1 MDQPMGVK
9 ESAKLDVKFHDILTE
24 ASHNRMLILYTSMIG
39 DLSDQFIHNLRARIL
54 VDKRRAELLRKSHW
68 EIYHALLEKDYA
80 AGRAAMEKHFEI
92 VEEQV
97 IKIEGKIEE

>member
-1 MDQPMGVK
+1 M
-9 ESAKLDVKFHDILTE
+9 A
-24 ASHNRMLILYTSMIG
+24 A
-39 DLSDQFIHNLRARIL
+39 ARIL